1 MTDNGLAAL
10 AAALHGLLCGGLTHQ
25 LFSHDPFAAA
35 ILGERGVFLPDGLIT
50 RKVLRTWQEGAARDE
65 ATIATLRAALE
76 YIRDELGVPDENY
89 PAPVSNAADKARAA
103 LATAKDVTK

>member
-10 AAALHGLLCGGLTHQ
+10 AADEEESIRAEFPRWGVTDYENRAFHRLLATL
-25 LFSHDPFAAA
+25 DA
-35 ILGERGVFLPDGLIT
+35 ER
-50 RKVLRTWQEGAARDE
+50 